1 MPSGALAANRA
12 KGVKSDRFPPWL
24 RRTGIEVAGW
34 TLVVLG
40 LAALVLPGPGLLAL
54 VAGLAVLSLRYRW
67 AQRFLRPVKA
77 KAFETAEKGVQS
89 WPRITASVAGAFAVM
104 AVGITWGLWA
114 TAPQWWPYDS
124 SLWLPGGWGTGTG
137 LITSGLIA
145 LSLIIYSY
153 RRFRGGGSQK
163 SRTAESGGPT

>member
-1 MPSGALAANRA
+1 MKADWL
-12 KGVKSDRFPPWL
+12 PPWL

-34 TLVVLG
+34 TLVILG

-54 VAGLAVLSLRYRW
+54 VAGLAVLSLRYQW
-67 AQRFLRPVKA
+67 AHRFLRPVKD

-89 WPRITASVAGAFAVM
+89 WPRITASVAGALALM
-104 AVGITWGLWA
+104 AAGITWGVWEI
-114 TAPQWWPYDS
+114 APQWWPYNS

-137 LITSGLIA
+137 LIISGLIA

-153 RRFRGGGSQK
+153 RRFRGRGSRNP
-163 SRTAESGGPT
+163 RTSGSGGPT